1 MIKCETVG
9 MLDIAKINPVL
20 TSENDVTNN
29 SFIKVDGITYLV
41 MNDINGD
48 DAYKDGV
55 TIKAGEYLNGYDV
68 SAWDGQKLVI
78 DGKHITGGVADLK
91 DGTGEED
98 ASVLVLDGTTGKLK
112 VGTASEGD
120 VSFKVTDK
128 VTLTEAAVKAVV
140 VA

>member
-20 TSENDVTNN
+20 TSENDVKNN

-41 MNDINGD
+41 MNDANGD

-68 SAWDGQKLVI
+68 SAWAGQKLVI
-78 DGKHITGGVADLK
+78 DGKHITGGVAELTA
-91 DGTGEED
+91 GT
-98 ASVLVLDGTTGKLK
+98 SVLVLDGTTGKLK
-112 VGTASEGD
+112 VGTPSDGD

-128 VTLTEAAVKAVV
+128 VTLTESAVKAVI